1 MGSLLEQSVCLSPVS
16 PLSSWCSQG
25 KLGTVLALPVDGGEK
40 VSVAGLQF
48 GTTLPGKDVCQDCL
62 PVQRQVLSVGAA
74 VRLQPHKRKGYKSL
88 VHRQE
93 VSCP

>member
-1 MGSLLEQSVCLSPVS
+1 MPVPSLSAQQFVQPRKIGDCVGT
-16 PLSSWCSQG
+16 SSRC
-25 KLGTVLALPVDGGEK
+25 GEK
-40 VSVAGLQF
+40 VSIAGLQF
-48 GTTLPGKDVCQDCL
+48 GTTLPGKDVCRDCL